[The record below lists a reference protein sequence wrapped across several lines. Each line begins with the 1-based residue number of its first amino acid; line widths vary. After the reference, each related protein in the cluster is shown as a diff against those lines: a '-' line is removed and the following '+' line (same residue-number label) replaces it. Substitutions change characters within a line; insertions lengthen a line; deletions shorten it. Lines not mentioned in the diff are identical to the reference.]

1 MCFFWGFFSL
11 SLAIWALLF
20 YYYSLNNLFLIF
32 WHNPS
37 VTVQRVPSLYGKS
50 MTLSYQ
56 ENVTLFECT
65 INILGA
71 LNEERFYWKA
81 HIKPIRIFPILLI
94 CALWFNFDSHVH
106 SGPNQFDDIKE
117 QIGSHNSKMDGQYND
132 RNKKK
137 CKNDNQSFKT
147 PSRNIKIGHLYLP
160 TWFMACKFFTTRI

>member
-1 MCFFWGFFSL
+1 MFFCFFPL
-11 SLAIWALLF
+11 SLAIWALLY

-32 WHNPS
+32 WHK
-37 VTVQRVPSLYGKS
+37 RVPSLYGKS

-71 LNEERFYWKA
+71 LNQERFYWKS

-94 CALWFNFDSHVH
+94 CALWFNFDLHVH
-106 SGPNQFDDIKE
+106 SGAKKFDDIKR
-117 QIGSHNSKMDGQYND
+117 QIGSHKSKMDGQYND

-137 CKNDNQSFKT
+137 YAKMTINHSKHH
-147 PSRNIKIGHLYLP
+147 PEI
-160 TWFMACKFFTTRI
+160 